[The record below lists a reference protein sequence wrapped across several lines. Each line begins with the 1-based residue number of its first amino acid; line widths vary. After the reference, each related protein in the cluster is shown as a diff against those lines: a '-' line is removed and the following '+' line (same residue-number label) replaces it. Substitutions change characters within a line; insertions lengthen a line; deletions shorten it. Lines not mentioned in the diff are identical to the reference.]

1 MRWIVKLGIL
11 VTVMLRLAATAAA
24 QDVTTMAAPSNAPVI
39 VTMGEA
45 DVQRAPDRAWV
56 TIAAESRARTPEE
69 AQRANATAMT
79 AVTAKVRAAGVP
91 SDAIQTVGYNLQ
103 PEFDFANG
111 RQSLRDY
118 LARNEIQVRVDA
130 LDRVGEVIG
139 AAVASGAT
147 NVSGIR
153 FDLKDRD
160 AVEREALS
168 HAVADALARAQAAAA
183 GAHVSI
189 DRILRIEEQREFAV
203 PQPRPI
209 AMMARQSA
217 DVGTP
222 VPVEAGQIDIRARV
236 VLTVG
241 IK

>member
-118 LARNEIQVRVDA
+118 LARNEIHVRVDA
-130 LDRVGEVIG
+130 RPRP
-139 AAVASGAT
+139 APPAP
-147 NVSGIR
+147 
-153 FDLKDRD
+153 
-160 AVEREALS
+160 
-168 HAVADALARAQAAAA
+168 
-183 GAHVSI
+183 HVSI